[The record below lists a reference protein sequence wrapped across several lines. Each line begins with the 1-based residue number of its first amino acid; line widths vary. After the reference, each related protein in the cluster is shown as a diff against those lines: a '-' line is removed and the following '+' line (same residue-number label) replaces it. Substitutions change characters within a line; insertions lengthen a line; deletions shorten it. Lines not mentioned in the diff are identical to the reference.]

1 MDDSSKNVRII
12 CQLGN
17 SLVKYRNKRA
27 EAFGLTSVQIDM
39 IVFLLK
45 NRGREEIN
53 QLDVQNHLMLT
64 NPTVTGIVR
73 RLEEKGFI
81 SRGKSIR
88 DARYNCVHLTAKA
101 IGLEDALQSNAA
113 TVEIQLLKGMSEL
126 EREEFSRLL
135 KLAQSNME

>member
-1 MDDSSKNVRII
+1 MDDSSKNVRMI
-12 CQLGN
+12 CQLAN
-17 SLVKYRNKRA
+17 SLVKYRNKKA

-45 NRGREEIN
+45 NRGCEIN
-53 QLDVQNHLMLT
+53 QLDLQNHLMLT

-81 SRGKSIR
+81 SRGKSTR
-88 DARYNCVHLTAKA
+88 DARYNCLHLTAKA
-101 IGLEDALQSNAA
+101 IELEDVLQSNAA
-113 TVEIQLLKGMSEL
+113 TVEVQLLKGMSEL

-135 KLAQSNME
+135 RLAQSNLE